1 MLQPGNSSGSSSSRS
16 GRRVYKSVR
25 DGRSLDPPEP
35 RCACKVE
42 ARKMM
47 SRTPRNPDRE
57 YLSCGSTPG
66 RCSIW
71 IWRDI
76 LMEYVE
82 EMLDYCGAPLKE
94 MLDDAN
100 RKLADQARLINSL
113 RLKIE
118 QDSSD
123 REQEVGEVRG
133 CITKLEGSVR
143 RLKMFIWGTILLVSS
158 WLAIEGS
165 ASSLVTILLAVT
177 SMYVVVG

>member
-1 MLQPGNSSGSSSSRS
+1 MLQPGNSSGSASSRS
-16 GRRVYKSVR
+16 SRRVYKSVR
-25 DGRSLDPPEP
+25 DARSLDPPEL

-47 SRTPRNPDRE
+47 SRTTRNPDRE

-82 EMLDYCGAPLKE
+82 EMLDYCGVPLKE

-100 RKLADQARLINSL
+100 RKLANQARLINSL

-123 REQEVGEVRG
+123 REQQLGEVIG

-143 RLKMFIWGTILLVSS
+143 RLKMFIWGTILLVST
-158 WLAIEGS
+158 WLAIGGS

-177 SMYVVVG
+177 LIYLVVG